1 MFRFRGDR
9 SADELKARLRQL
21 ETRAYE
27 TNEDGTDAIYFNQAG
42 DLCVAARQPVD
53 ALGYYG
59 QSIDSYVRADRF
71 DAATGVCK
79 KVIRLSPLVVRARCT
94 LAWLALGKGFVPE
107 AQEFIEH
114 YLVAAA
120 RAGREVLACHQ
131 VKRMSVIAEAEPLRM
146 YLAHRLLDL
155 GDDRTADHLFGL
167 VLRERNHGARRRAV
181 DPGRRWLE
189 ARRCALMGP
198 AEIAA

>member
-9 SADELKARLRQL
+9 SVDELKTRLRQL
-21 ETRAYE
+21 ETQAFE
-27 TNEDGTDAIYFNQAG
+27 TNEDGTDAICFNQAG
-42 DLCVAARQPVD
+42 DLCVAAHRPID
-53 ALGYYG
+53 ALQYYG
-59 QSIDSYVRADRF
+59 KSIDSYVRVDRF

-94 LAWLALGKGFVPE
+94 LAWLALGKGIASE

-131 VKRMSVIAEAEPLRM
+131 VKRMSLIAEAEPLRM

-155 GDDRTADHLFGL
+155 GDDRTSDHLFGL
-167 VLRERNHGARRRAV
+167 VLRERNHAGRRSAV
-181 DPGRRWLE
+181 DPARRWLE

-198 AEIAA
+198 GEIAA